1 MASSGV
7 HSNGYSLVRKLVLTE
22 GRDIHTAVEALGGK
36 SWGETLLTPTKIYV
50 KPALAACKTCDVHG
64 IAHITGGGFIENI
77 PRILPDG
84 LSAQIER
91 GTWPVLPVFTELV
104 KLGGLGDR
112 PGYNILQHGHRHGIC
127 GEGRRGR
134 QARRDA
140 GRAGRKGVSHRPRGQ
155 DGRRWR
161 KAGSAVSKRIAVLCS
176 GGGTNLQALIDAVE
190 AGTIDGQ
197 IVLVLANASKAF
209 ALERA
214 KKHGIPA
221 EFVSKK
227 QAGSDE
233 AFNDI
238 ILQKLKAA
246 DADLVVLAGY
256 LPILGRQVVRAYEH
270 RIINIHPALIPAF
283 CGPGMYG
290 HHVHEAVLA
299 YGAKISGA
307 TTHFVDEQVD
317 HGGVIMQKSVPVL
330 EGDTPETLAARVL
343 TVEHEILPESVRL
356 FCAEKLGVDGR
367 QVHVL

>member
-1 MASSGV
+1 M
-7 HSNGYSLVRKLVLTE
+7 E
-22 GRDIHTAVEALGGK
+22 
-36 SWGETLLTPTKIYV
+36 
-50 KPALAACKTCDVHG
+50 
-64 IAHITGGGFIENI
+64 
-77 PRILPDG
+77 
-84 LSAQIER
+84 
-91 GTWPVLPVFTELV
+91 
-104 KLGGLGDR
+104 
-112 PGYNILQHGHRHGIC
+112 
-127 GEGRRGR
+127 
-134 QARRDA
+134 A
-140 GRAGRKGVSHRPRGQ
+140 GRI
-155 DGRRWR
+155 DGR
-161 KAGSAVSKRIAVLCS
+161 
-176 GGGTNLQALIDAVE
+176 
-190 AGTIDGQ
+190 

-214 KKHGIPA
+214 RKHGIPA

-227 QAGSDE
+227 QTGSDE

-238 ILQKLKAA
+238 ILQKLRAA
-246 DADLVVLAGY
+246 EVDLVVLAGY
-256 LPILGRQVVRAYEH
+256 LPILGSQVVRAYEH